1 MEDRQPQRQLIRRG
15 RRKESTLKTALTALV
30 SAIIGG
36 LLTALFL
43 LIGMWSTLEAGSG
56 AGGGTGDV
64 TIKQAPA
71 PREPSGS
78 AAVGEEGLSVRDVY
92 REDGPGVVSVD
103 VTSRDTGPGGG
114 SGFVLDEGGHIVT
127 NQHVVEG
134 AEEISVRFA
143 GGQRESAEL
152 VGEDPSTDVAVI
164 RVDAPESL
172 LRPLTLGDS
181 GSLGVGDP
189 VIAIGNPLNVGISVT
204 TGIVSGLGRPIEAP
218 NSYTIDNAVQTDAA
232 ISSGNSGGPL
242 LDARGTVIGINSQV
256 ASAGGQG
263 VAQGVGFAVPI
274 DTVRGVVEELIT
286 TGEVVHGF
294 IGVQMFQ
301 FGIDELSAYTGLSP
315 EELSDRYG
323 LPANGA
329 LVKSV
334 TPDGPAAKAGISGG
348 GSEDIEAV
356 PGVPVEGDVITAV
369 DGEKVTASDD
379 VIEAVNATDPGDTLN
394 LTVVSPNEDPREVEV
409 TIAARPEDT

>member
-1 MEDRQPQRQLIRRG
+1 M
-15 RRKESTLKTALTALV
+15 TALV

-43 LIGMWSTLEAGSG
+43 LIGMWSSLEAGPG
-56 AGGGTGDV
+56 AGGTGDV

-71 PREPSGS
+71 PREPSES
-78 AAVGEEGLSVRDVY
+78 AVVGDEGLSVHEVY

-103 VTSRDTGPGGG
+103 VSSQETGPGGG

-134 AEEISVRFA
+134 AEDISVKFTSGVR
-143 GGQRESAEL
+143 RPAEL
-152 VGEDPSTDVAVI
+152 VGEDASTDVAVI
-164 RVDAPESL
+164 QVDAPESL

-181 GSLGVGDP
+181 EALGVGDP
-189 VIAIGNPLNVGISVT
+189 VIAIGNPLNVGISVS
-204 TGIVSGLGRPIEAP
+204 TGIVSGLGRPITAP
-218 NSYTIDNAVQTDAA
+218 NNFTIDNAVQTDAA

-256 ASAGGQG
+256 ASAGSQG
-263 VAQGVGFAVPI
+263 IAQGVGFAVPI
-274 DTVRGVVEELIT
+274 DTVRSVVEELIT

-294 IGVQMFQ
+294 LGVQMFE
-301 FGIDELSAYTGLSP
+301 FGIDELSAYTGLSS
-315 EELSDRYG
+315 EEISQRYG

-329 LVKSV
+329 LVKEV
-334 TPDGPAAKAGISGG
+334 TPGGPAEKAGISGG

-369 DGEKVTASDD
+369 DGEKVAASDD
-379 VIEAVNATDPGDTLN
+379 VIEAVNATDPGDILT
-394 LTVVSPNEDPREVEV
+394 LTVVSPDEEPREVEV
-409 TIAARPEDT
+409 TIASRPEDA

>member
-1 MEDRQPQRQLIRRG
+1 
-15 RRKESTLKTALTALV
+15 
-30 SAIIGG
+30 
-36 LLTALFL
+36 
-43 LIGMWSTLEAGSG
+43 MWSSLGAGPV

-71 PREPSGS
+71 PREPSES
-78 AAVGEEGLSVRDVY
+78 ASIGDEGLSVRDVY

-103 VTSRDTGPGGG
+103 VTSQETGPGGG

-143 GGQRESAEL
+143 SGVRRPAEL

-181 GSLGVGDP
+181 GALGVGDP

-204 TGIVSGLGRPIEAP
+204 TGIVSGTGRPIEAP
-218 NSYTIDNAVQTDAA
+218 NGFTIDNAVQTDAA

-242 LDARGTVIGINSQV
+242 FDARGTVIGINSQV
-256 ASAGGQG
+256 ASAGSQG

-274 DTVRGVVEELIT
+274 DTVRSVVEELIT

-294 IGVQMFQ
+294 IGVKMFQ
-301 FGIDELSAYTGLSP
+301 LGIDEISAYTGLSP

-329 LVKSV
+329 LVNEV
-334 TPDGPAAKAGISGG
+334 TPGGPADEAGIRGG

-369 DGEKVTASDD
+369 DGEKVAASDD
-379 VIEAVNATDPGDTLN
+379 VIEAVNATDPGDKLT
-394 LTVVSPNEDPREVEV
+394 LTVVSPDEDPREVEV
-409 TIAARPEDT
+409 TIAPRPEDT

>member
-1 MEDRQPQRQLIRRG
+1 
-15 RRKESTLKTALTALV
+15 
-30 SAIIGG
+30 
-36 LLTALFL
+36 
-43 LIGMWSTLEAGSG
+43 MWSSLEAGSG
-56 AGGGTGDV
+56 VGGGTGDV

-71 PREPSGS
+71 PREPSEP
-78 AAVGEEGLSVRDVY
+78 AAVGEEDLSVRDVY

-103 VTSRDTGPGGG
+103 VTSQESGPGGG

-134 AEEISVRFA
+134 AEEISVKFA
-143 GGQRESAEL
+143 GGERKAAEL
-152 VGEDPSTDVAVI
+152 IGEDPSTDVAVI
-164 RVDAPESL
+164 RVDAPESM

-181 GSLGVGDP
+181 GALGVGDP
-189 VIAIGNPLNVGISVT
+189 VIAIGNPLNFGISVT
-204 TGIVSGLGRPIEAP
+204 TGIVSGLGRSIEAP
-218 NSYTIDNAVQTDAA
+218 NGFTIDNAVQTDAA

-242 LDARGTVIGINSQV
+242 FDARGTVIGINSQV
-256 ASAGGQG
+256 ASAGSQG

-301 FGIDELSAYTGLSP
+301 FGIDEISAYTGLST

-329 LVKSV
+329 LVNSV
-334 TPDGPAAKAGISGG
+334 TPGGPAEEAGISGG

-356 PGVPVEGDVITAV
+356 PGVPVGGDVITAV

-379 VIEAVNATDPGDTLN
+379 VIAAVNATDPGDRLT

-409 TIAARPEDT
+409 TIASRPEDA

>member
-1 MEDRQPQRQLIRRG
+1 M
-15 RRKESTLKTALTALV
+15 
-30 SAIIGG
+30 SAVIGG

-43 LIGMWSTLEAGSG
+43 LIGMSSSLESGPG
-56 AGGGTGDV
+56 AGDTGDV

-71 PREPSGS
+71 PREPSES
-78 AAVGEEGLSVRDVY
+78 ASIGDEGLSVRDVY

-103 VTSRDTGPGGG
+103 VTSQETGPGGG

-134 AEEISVRFA
+134 AEDISVSFA
-143 GGQRESAEL
+143 GGVRKTAEL

-181 GSLGVGDP
+181 GALGVGDP
-189 VIAIGNPLNVGISVT
+189 VIAIGNPLGVGISVS

-218 NSYTIDNAVQTDAA
+218 NNFTISNAVQTDAA

-256 ASAGGQG
+256 ASAGSQG

-274 DTVRGVVEELIT
+274 DTVRSVVEELIT

-301 FGIDELSAYTGLSP
+301 LGIDEISAYTGLSP

-329 LVKSV
+329 LVDGV
-334 TPDGPAAKAGISGG
+334 TPGGPADEAGIRGG

-369 DGEKVTASDD
+369 EGEKVAASDD
-379 VIEAVNATDPGDTLN
+379 VIEAVNATDPGEKLT
-394 LTVVSPNEDPREVEV
+394 LTVVSPNSEPREVEV
-409 TIAARPEDT
+409 TIASRPEDT

>member
-1 MEDRQPQRQLIRRG
+1 
-15 RRKESTLKTALTALV
+15 
-30 SAIIGG
+30 
-36 LLTALFL
+36 
-43 LIGMWSTLEAGSG
+43 
-56 AGGGTGDV
+56 
-64 TIKQAPA
+64 
-71 PREPSGS
+71 
-78 AAVGEEGLSVRDVY
+78 
-92 REDGPGVVSVD
+92 
-103 VTSRDTGPGGG
+103 
-114 SGFVLDEGGHIVT
+114 VLDKGGHIVT

-134 AEEISVRFA
+134 AEDISVSFA
-143 GGQRESAEL
+143 SGVRKTAEL

-181 GSLGVGDP
+181 DALGVGDP
-189 VIAIGNPLNVGISVT
+189 VIAIGNPLDVGISVS

-256 ASAGGQG
+256 ASAGSQG

-274 DTVRGVVEELIT
+274 DTVRNVVEELIT

-329 LVKSV
+329 LVNEV
-334 TPDGPAAKAGISGG
+334 TPGGPADEAGISGG
-348 GSEDIEAV
+348 ASEDIEAI
-356 PGVPVEGDVITAV
+356 PDVPVEGDVITAV
-369 DGEKVTASDD
+369 GSERVAASDD
-379 VIEAVNATDPGDTLN
+379 VIEAVNATNPGDKLT
-394 LTVVSPNEDPREVEV
+394 LTVVSPDEDPREVEV
-409 TIAARPEDT
+409 TIAPRPEDT

>member
-1 MEDRQPQRQLIRRG
+1 MIRRN
-15 RRKESTLKTALTALV
+15 RRKGIVLKTALTALV

-43 LIGMWSTLEAGSG
+43 LIGMWGTLQGG
-56 AGGGTGDV
+56 TGGTGDV

-71 PREPSGS
+71 PARSSETS
-78 AAVGEEGLSVRDVY
+78 ATIGEEGLSVRDVY
-92 REDGPGVVSVD
+92 KEDAPGVVSVD
-103 VTSRDTGPGGG
+103 VSSEEMGPGGG

-127 NQHVVEG
+127 NQHVVDG

-143 GGQRESAEL
+143 GGTRAPAEL

-164 RVDAPESL
+164 RVDAPESQ

-181 GSLGVGDP
+181 GALGVGDP
-189 VIAIGNPLNVGISVT
+189 VIAIGNPLNVGISVS
-204 TGIVSGLGRPIEAP
+204 TGIVSGLGRPITAP
-218 NSYTIDNAVQTDAA
+218 NDFTIDNAVQTDAA

-256 ASAGGQG
+256 ASGGSQG

-294 IGVQMFQ
+294 IGVRMFEL
-301 FGIDELSAYTGLSP
+301 GVDEISAYTGLST

-329 LVKSV
+329 IVSEV
-334 TPDGPAAKAGISGG
+334 TPGGPAEKAGISGG
-348 GSEDIEAV
+348 NTEDIEVV

-369 DGEKVTASDD
+369 DGEKVEASND
-379 VIEAVNATDPGDTLN
+379 VIEAVNATDPGDKLT
-394 LTVVSPNEDPREVEV
+394 LTVVSPDGDPREVEV
-409 TIAARPEDT
+409 TIASRPDGA

>member
-1 MEDRQPQRQLIRRG
+1 M
-15 RRKESTLKTALTALV
+15 TALV

-43 LIGMWSTLEAGSG
+43 LIGMWSSLDAGSG
-56 AGGGTGDV
+56 TGDTGDV

-71 PREPSGS
+71 PQEPSES
-78 AAVGEEGLSVRDVY
+78 AVVGDEGLSVRDVY

-103 VTSRDTGPGGG
+103 VTSQDTGPGGG

-134 AEEISVRFA
+134 AEDISVKFA
-143 GGQRESAEL
+143 SGVRRPAEL
-152 VGEDPSTDVAVI
+152 VGEDASTDVAVI
-164 RVDAPESL
+164 QVDAPESL

-181 GSLGVGDP
+181 GALGVGDP
-189 VIAIGNPLNVGISVT
+189 VIAIGNPLNVGISVS

-218 NSYTIDNAVQTDAA
+218 NNFIIDNAVQTDAA

-256 ASAGGQG
+256 ASAGSQG
-263 VAQGVGFAVPI
+263 IAQGVGFAVPI
-274 DTVRGVVEELIT
+274 DTVRSVVEELIT

-294 IGVQMFQ
+294 IGVKMFQ
-301 FGIDELSAYTGLSP
+301 FGIDEISAYTGLSP

-329 LVKSV
+329 LVKEV
-334 TPDGPAAKAGISGG
+334 TPGGPAEKAGISGG
-348 GSEDIEAV
+348 GSEDIEAI
-356 PGVPVEGDVITAV
+356 PDVPVEGDVITAV
-369 DGEKVTASDD
+369 DGEKVTASDE
-379 VIEAVNATDPGDTLN
+379 VIEAVNATDPGDRLT
-394 LTVVSPNEDPREVEV
+394 LTVVSPDGDPREVEV
-409 TIAARPEDT
+409 TIASRPDDA

>member
-1 MEDRQPQRQLIRRG
+1 M
-15 RRKESTLKTALTALV
+15 V

-36 LLTALFL
+36 LVTALFL
-43 LIGMWSTLEAGSG
+43 LVGMWSSLDSGSG
-56 AGGGTGDV
+56 TGADTGNV

-71 PREPSGS
+71 PREPSETS
-78 AAVGEEGLSVRDVY
+78 ATIGDEGLSVRDVY

-103 VTSRDTGPGGG
+103 VTSEEVGPGGG

-143 GGQRESAEL
+143 SGVREPAEL
-152 VGEDPSTDVAVI
+152 VGEDASTDVAVI

-181 GSLGVGDP
+181 AALGVGDP

-204 TGIVSGLGRPIEAP
+204 TGIVSGLERPIEAP
-218 NSYTIDNAVQTDAA
+218 NDFTISNAVQTDAA

-256 ASAGGQG
+256 ASAGSQG

-294 IGVQMFQ
+294 IGVKMFEL
-301 FGIDELSAYTGLSP
+301 GVDEISAYTGLTP

-329 LVKSV
+329 IVREV
-334 TPDGPAAKAGISGG
+334 TPGGPAEDAGISGG
-348 GSEDIEAV
+348 ATEDIEAV

-379 VIEAVNATDPGDTLN
+379 VIKAVNATDPGERLT
-394 LTVVSPNEDPREVEV
+394 LTVVSPNGDPREVEV
-409 TIAARPEDT
+409 TIAPRPEDA

>member
-1 MEDRQPQRQLIRRG
+1 M
-15 RRKESTLKTALTALV
+15 TALI

-43 LIGMWSTLEAGSG
+43 LIGMWGSLEAGSG
-56 AGGGTGDV
+56 TGNDTGNV

-71 PREPSGS
+71 PSEPSE
-78 AAVGEEGLSVRDVY
+78 AAVVGDEGLSVHDVY

-103 VTSRDTGPGGG
+103 VTSQETGPGGG

-127 NQHVVEG
+127 NQHVIDG
-134 AEEISVRFA
+134 AEDISVAFA
-143 GGQRESAEL
+143 GGRRETAEL

-164 RVDAPESL
+164 KVDAPESL

-181 GSLGVGDP
+181 EALGVGDP
-189 VIAIGNPLNVGISVT
+189 VIAIGNPLNVGISVS
-204 TGIVSGLGRPIEAP
+204 TGIVSGLGRPITAP
-218 NSYTIDNAVQTDAA
+218 NNFTIDNAVQTDAA

-256 ASAGGQG
+256 ASAGSQG
-263 VAQGVGFAVPI
+263 IAQGVGFAVPI

-294 IGVQMFQ
+294 IGVQMFE
-301 FGIDELSAYTGLSP
+301 FGVEEISVYTGLSP
-315 EELSDRYG
+315 EELSERYG

-329 LVKSV
+329 LVKEV
-334 TPDGPAAKAGISGG
+334 TPGGPAEKAGISGG
-348 GSEDIEAV
+348 GLEDIEAV

-369 DGEKVTASDD
+369 DGEKVASSND
-379 VIEAVNATDPGDTLN
+379 VIEAVNATDPGDRLT
-394 LTVVSPNEDPREVEV
+394 LTVVSPDEDPREVEV
-409 TIAARPEDT
+409 TIASRPEDA

>member
-1 MEDRQPQRQLIRRG
+1 M
-15 RRKESTLKTALTALV
+15 
-30 SAIIGG
+30 
-36 LLTALFL
+36 TALFL
-43 LIGMWSTLEAGSG
+43 LVGMWGTLQADGGSG
-56 AGGGTGDV
+56 GDTGDV

-71 PREPSGS
+71 PSESSGTS
-78 AAVGEEGLSVRDVY
+78 ATIGEEGLSVREVY
-92 REDGPGVVSVD
+92 KEDAPGVVSVD
-103 VTSRDTGPGGG
+103 VASEEMGPGGG

-134 AEEISVRFA
+134 AEDISVRFA
-143 GGQRESAEL
+143 GGARETAEL

-181 GSLGVGDP
+181 EALGVGDP

-218 NSYTIDNAVQTDAA
+218 SSYTIDDAIQTDAA

-256 ASAGGQG
+256 ASAGSQG

-301 FGIDELSAYTGLSP
+301 LGVDEISAYTGLTT
-315 EELSDRYG
+315 EELSERYG

-329 LVKSV
+329 IVNEV
-334 TPDGPAAKAGISGG
+334 TPGGPADDAGISGG
-348 GSEDIEAV
+348 GSQDIEVV
-356 PGVPVEGDVITAV
+356 PDVPVEGDVITAV
-369 DGEKVTASDD
+369 EGEKVRGSED
-379 VIEAVNATDPGDTLN
+379 VIEAVNATDPGDRLT
-394 LTVVSPNEDPREVEV
+394 LTVDPPDGEPRAVEV
-409 TIAARPEDT
+409 TIAARPDGA

>member
-1 MEDRQPQRQLIRRG
+1 
-15 RRKESTLKTALTALV
+15 LTALV

-43 LIGMWSTLEAGSG
+43 LIGMWSNLESGPG

-71 PREPSGS
+71 PREPSES
-78 AAVGEEGLSVRDVY
+78 ASVGDEGLSVRDVY

-103 VTSRDTGPGGG
+103 VTSQETGPGGG

-143 GGQRESAEL
+143 SGVRRPAEL

-164 RVDAPESL
+164 QVDAPESL

-181 GSLGVGDP
+181 GALGVGDP
-189 VIAIGNPLNVGISVT
+189 VIAIGNPLNVGISVS

-218 NSYTIDNAVQTDAA
+218 NNFTISNAVQTDAA

-256 ASAGGQG
+256 ASAGSQG

-274 DTVRGVVEELIT
+274 DTVRSVVEELIT

-301 FGIDELSAYTGLSP
+301 LGIDEISAYTGLSP

-329 LVKSV
+329 LVDGV
-334 TPDGPAAKAGISGG
+334 TPGGPADEAGIRGG

-369 DGEKVTASDD
+369 EGEKVAASDD
-379 VIEAVNATDPGDTLN
+379 VIEAVNATDPGEKLT
-394 LTVVSPNEDPREVEV
+394 LTVVSPNGEPREVEV
-409 TIAARPEDT
+409 TIASRPEDA

>member
-1 MEDRQPQRQLIRRG
+1 
-15 RRKESTLKTALTALV
+15 LTALV

-43 LIGMWSTLEAGSG
+43 LIGMWSSLG
-56 AGGGTGDV
+56 AGPAAGGTGDV

-71 PREPSGS
+71 PREPSES
-78 AAVGEEGLSVRDVY
+78 ASIGDEGLSVRDVY

-103 VTSRDTGPGGG
+103 VTSQETGPGGG

-143 GGQRESAEL
+143 SGVRRPAEL

-164 RVDAPESL
+164 QVDAPESL

-181 GSLGVGDP
+181 GALGVGDP
-189 VIAIGNPLNVGISVT
+189 VIAIGNPLNVGISVS

-218 NSYTIDNAVQTDAA
+218 NNFTISNAVQTDAA

-256 ASAGGQG
+256 ASAGSQG

-274 DTVRGVVEELIT
+274 DTVRSVVEELIT

-301 FGIDELSAYTGLSP
+301 LGIDEISAYTGLSP

-329 LVKSV
+329 LVDGV
-334 TPDGPAAKAGISGG
+334 TPGGPADEAGIRGG

-369 DGEKVTASDD
+369 EGEKVAASDD
-379 VIEAVNATDPGDTLN
+379 VIEAVNATDPGEKLT
-394 LTVVSPNEDPREVEV
+394 LTVVSPNGEPREVEV
-409 TIAARPEDT
+409 TIASRPEDT

>member
-1 MEDRQPQRQLIRRG
+1 MIRRG
-15 RRKESTLKTALTALV
+15 RRKGIVLKTVLTALV
-30 SAIIGG
+30 SAIVGG
-36 LLTALFL
+36 LVTALFL
-43 LIGMWSTLEAGSG
+43 LIGMWSSLEEGTG
-56 AGGGTGDV
+56 AGADTGNV

-71 PREPSGS
+71 PREPSETS
-78 AAVGEEGLSVRDVY
+78 ATIGDEGLSVRDVY

-103 VTSRDTGPGGG
+103 VTSEEVGPGGG

-143 GGQRESAEL
+143 SGVREPAEL
-152 VGEDPSTDVAVI
+152 VGEDASTDVAVI

-181 GSLGVGDP
+181 AALGVGDP

-204 TGIVSGLGRPIEAP
+204 TGIVSGLERPIEAP
-218 NSYTIDNAVQTDAA
+218 NDFTISNAVQTDAA

-256 ASAGGQG
+256 ASAGSQG

-294 IGVQMFQ
+294 IGVKMFEL
-301 FGIDELSAYTGLSP
+301 GVDEISAYTGLTP

-329 LVKSV
+329 IVREV
-334 TPDGPAAKAGISGG
+334 TPGGPAEDAGISGG
-348 GSEDIEAV
+348 ATEDIEAV

-379 VIEAVNATDPGDTLN
+379 VIKAVNATDPGERLT
-394 LTVVSPNEDPREVEV
+394 LTVVSPNGDPREVEV
-409 TIAARPEDT
+409 TIAPRPEDA

>member
-1 MEDRQPQRQLIRRG
+1 M
-15 RRKESTLKTALTALV
+15 TALV

-36 LLTALFL
+36 LVTALFL
-43 LIGMWSTLEAGSG
+43 LVGMWGSLEAG
-56 AGGGTGDV
+56 AGSGDV

-71 PREPSGS
+71 PREASETS
-78 AAVGEEGLSVRDVY
+78 AVVGEEGLSVHEVY

-103 VTSRDTGPGGG
+103 VSSQKMGPGGG

-127 NQHVVEG
+127 NQHVVDG

-143 GGQRESAEL
+143 GGIRRTAEL
-152 VGEDPSTDVAVI
+152 VGEDPSTDVALI

-181 GSLGVGDP
+181 EALGVGDP
-189 VIAIGNPLNVGISVT
+189 VIAIGNPLNVGISVS
-204 TGIVSGLGRPIEAP
+204 TGIVSGLGRPITAP
-218 NSYTIDNAVQTDAA
+218 NNFTISNAVQTDAA

-256 ASAGGQG
+256 ASAGSQG

-286 TGEVVHGF
+286 TGEVAHGF
-294 IGVQMFQ
+294 IGVQMFE
-301 FGIDELSAYTGLSP
+301 FGVDEISAYTGLST
-315 EELSDRYG
+315 EELSERYG

-329 LVKSV
+329 LVKEV
-334 TPDGPAAKAGISGG
+334 TPGGPAEKAGISGG
-348 GSEDIEAV
+348 GTEDIEVV
-356 PGVPVEGDVITAV
+356 PNVPVEGDVITAV
-369 DGEKVTASDD
+369 DGEKVSASDD
-379 VIEAVNATDPGDTLN
+379 VIEAVNATDPGDRLT
-394 LTVVSPNEDPREVEV
+394 LTVVSPDGEPREVEV
-409 TIAARPEDT
+409 TIAPRPDDA

>member
-1 MEDRQPQRQLIRRG
+1 
-15 RRKESTLKTALTALV
+15 LTALV

-43 LIGMWSTLEAGSG
+43 LIGMSSSLESGTG
-56 AGGGTGDV
+56 AGGTGNV

-71 PREPSGS
+71 PREPSES
-78 AAVGEEGLSVRDVY
+78 ASVGDEGLSVRDVY

-103 VTSRDTGPGGG
+103 VTSQETGPGGG

-134 AEEISVRFA
+134 AEDISVSFA
-143 GGQRESAEL
+143 GGVRKTAEL

-181 GSLGVGDP
+181 GALGVGDP
-189 VIAIGNPLNVGISVT
+189 VIAIGNPLDVGISVS
-204 TGIVSGLGRPIEAP
+204 TGIVSGLGRPITAP
-218 NSYTIDNAVQTDAA
+218 NNFTISNAVQTDAA

-256 ASAGGQG
+256 ASAGSQG

-294 IGVQMFQ
+294 IGVQMFE

-315 EELSDRYG
+315 EELSERYG

-329 LVKSV
+329 LVNGV
-334 TPDGPAAKAGISGG
+334 TPGGPAEEAGISGG

-356 PGVPVEGDVITAV
+356 PNVPVEGDVITAV
-369 DGEKVTASDD
+369 EGEKVAASDD
-379 VIEAVNATDPGDTLN
+379 VIEAVNATDPGDKLT
-394 LTVVSPNEDPREVEV
+394 LTVVSPNSEPREVEV
-409 TIAARPEDT
+409 TIASRPEDA

>member
-1 MEDRQPQRQLIRRG
+1 M
-15 RRKESTLKTALTALV
+15 TALV

-43 LIGMWSTLEAGSG
+43 LIGMWGSLDSG
-56 AGGGTGDV
+56 PGTGGGTGDV
-64 TIKQAPA
+64 TIKQVPA
-71 PREPSGS
+71 PREPVES
-78 AAVGEEGLSVRDVY
+78 ASVGDEGLSVRDVY

-103 VTSRDTGPGGG
+103 VTSEETGPGGG
-114 SGFVLDEGGHIVT
+114 SGFVLDEGGRIVT

-134 AEEISVRFA
+134 ADEISVKFA
-143 GGQRESAEL
+143 GGEREAAEL

-164 RVDAPESL
+164 RVDAPESM

-181 GSLGVGDP
+181 GALGVGDP

-204 TGIVSGLGRPIEAP
+204 TGIVSGTGRPIEAP
-218 NSYTIDNAVQTDAA
+218 NGFTIDNAVQTDAA

-256 ASAGGQG
+256 ASAGSQG

-286 TGEVVHGF
+286 TGRVVHGF
-294 IGVQMFQ
+294 IGIKMFSY
-301 FGIDELSAYTGLSP
+301 GIDEISAYTGLSP
-315 EELSDRYG
+315 QELSDRYG

-329 LVKSV
+329 LVTSV
-334 TPDGPAAKAGISGG
+334 TPGGPAEEAGISGG
-348 GSEDIEAV
+348 GSENVEAI

-379 VIEAVNATDPGDTLN
+379 VIEAVNATDPGDRLT

-409 TIAARPEDT
+409 TIAPRPEDA

>member
-1 MEDRQPQRQLIRRG
+1 LIRRG
-15 RRKESTLKTALTALV
+15 RRKESTLKTVLTALV

-43 LIGMWSTLEAGSG
+43 LIGMWSSLG
-56 AGGGTGDV
+56 AGPSAGGTGDV

-71 PREPSGS
+71 PREPSES
-78 AAVGEEGLSVRDVY
+78 ASIGDEGLSVRDVY

-103 VTSRDTGPGGG
+103 VTSEESGPGGG

-143 GGQRESAEL
+143 SGVRRPAEL

-164 RVDAPESL
+164 QVDAPESL

-181 GSLGVGDP
+181 GALGVGDP
-189 VIAIGNPLNVGISVT
+189 VIAIGNPLNVGISVS

-218 NSYTIDNAVQTDAA
+218 NNFTIDNAVQTDAA

-256 ASAGGQG
+256 ASAGSQG
-263 VAQGVGFAVPI
+263 IAQGVGFAVPI
-274 DTVRGVVEELIT
+274 DTVRSVVEELIT

-301 FGIDELSAYTGLSP
+301 LGIDEISAYTGLSP

-329 LVKSV
+329 LVNEV
-334 TPDGPAAKAGISGG
+334 TPGGPAEKAGISGG

-369 DGEKVTASDD
+369 DGEKVAASDD
-379 VIEAVNATDPGDTLN
+379 VIEAVNATDPGDKLT
-394 LTVVSPNEDPREVEV
+394 LTVVSPDEDPREVEV
-409 TIAARPEDT
+409 TIAPRPEDT

>member
-1 MEDRQPQRQLIRRG
+1 LIRRKRPKG
-15 RRKESTLKTALTALV
+15 IALKTALTALV

-43 LIGMWSTLEAGSG
+43 IVGMWGTLQAEGG
-56 AGGGTGDV
+56 AGGDTGDV

-71 PREPSGS
+71 PGGS
-78 AAVGEEGLSVRDVY
+78 SETSATVGEGGLSVREVY
-92 REDGPGVVSVD
+92 REDAPGVVSVD
-103 VTSRDTGPGGG
+103 VASEEMGPGGG

-127 NQHVVEG
+127 NQHVVDG

-143 GGQRESAEL
+143 GGARETAEL

-164 RVDAPESL
+164 RVDAPESQ

-181 GSLGVGDP
+181 GALGVGDP
-189 VIAIGNPLNVGISVT
+189 VIAIGNPLNFGISVS
-204 TGIVSGLGRPIEAP
+204 TGIVSGLGRPITAP
-218 NSYTIDNAVQTDAA
+218 NNFTIDNAVQTDAA

-256 ASAGGQG
+256 ASAGSQG
-263 VAQGVGFAVPI
+263 VAQGIGFAVPI

-286 TGEVVHGF
+286 TGEVVHGY
-294 IGVQMFQ
+294 IGVQMFEL
-301 FGIDELSAYTGLSP
+301 GVDEISAYTGLST
-315 EELSDRYG
+315 EELSDQYG

-329 LVKSV
+329 IVREV
-334 TPDGPAAKAGISGG
+334 TPGGPAAKAGISGG
-348 GSEDIEAV
+348 DTEDIEVV

-369 DGEKVTASDD
+369 EGEKVAGSED
-379 VIEAVNATDPGDTLN
+379 VIEAVNATDPGDRLT
-394 LTVVSPNEDPREVEV
+394 LTVDSPNEDPRDVAV
-409 TIAARPEDT
+409 TIASRPDGA

>member
-1 MEDRQPQRQLIRRG
+1 
-15 RRKESTLKTALTALV
+15 LTALV

-43 LIGMWSTLEAGSG
+43 LIGMWSSLEAGPG
-56 AGGGTGDV
+56 AGGDTGDV

-71 PREPSGS
+71 PREPSDS
-78 AAVGEEGLSVRDVY
+78 ESVGDEGLSVRDVY

-103 VTSRDTGPGGG
+103 VTSQETGPGGG

-134 AEEISVRFA
+134 AEDISVGFV
-143 GGQRESAEL
+143 GGVRKTAEL

-181 GSLGVGDP
+181 GALGVGDP
-189 VIAIGNPLNVGISVT
+189 VIAIGNPLNVGISVS
-204 TGIVSGLGRPIEAP
+204 TGIVSGLGRPITAP
-218 NSYTIDNAVQTDAA
+218 NNFTIDNAVQTDAA

-256 ASAGGQG
+256 ASAGSRGI
-263 VAQGVGFAVPI
+263 AQGVGFAVPI

-294 IGVQMFQ
+294 IGVQMFE

-315 EELSDRYG
+315 EELSERYG

-329 LVKSV
+329 LVNGV
-334 TPDGPAAKAGISGG
+334 TPGGPAEKAGISGG
-348 GSEDIEAV
+348 GSEDIEAI
-356 PGVPVEGDVITAV
+356 PDVPVEGDVITAV
-369 DGEKVTASDD
+369 EGEKVAASDD
-379 VIEAVNATDPGDTLN
+379 VIEAVNATDPGDKLT
-394 LTVVSPNEDPREVEV
+394 LTVVSPNSEPREVEV
-409 TIAARPEDT
+409 TIASRPEDA

>member
-1 MEDRQPQRQLIRRG
+1 M
-15 RRKESTLKTALTALV
+15 
-30 SAIIGG
+30 
-36 LLTALFL
+36 TALFL
-43 LIGMWSTLEAGSG
+43 LIGMWSSLDAGP
-56 AGGGTGDV
+56 AVGGDTGNV

-71 PREPSGS
+71 PREPSES
-78 AAVGEEGLSVRDVY
+78 AAIGDEGLSVRDVY

-103 VTSRDTGPGGG
+103 VTSEEAGPGGG

-143 GGQRESAEL
+143 SGVREPAEL
-152 VGEDPSTDVAVI
+152 VGEDASTDVAVI

-181 GSLGVGDP
+181 AALGVGDP

-204 TGIVSGLGRPIEAP
+204 TGIVSGLERPIEAP
-218 NSYTIDNAVQTDAA
+218 NDFTISNAVQTDAA

-256 ASAGGQG
+256 ASAGSQG

-294 IGVQMFQ
+294 LGVEMFEL
-301 FGIDELSAYTGLSP
+301 GVDEISAYTGLTP

-329 LVKSV
+329 IVREV
-334 TPDGPAAKAGISGG
+334 TPGGPAEDAGISGG
-348 GSEDIEAV
+348 ATEDIEAV

-369 DGEKVTASDD
+369 EGETVTASDD
-379 VIEAVNATDPGDTLN
+379 VIKAVNATDPGDRLTV
-394 LTVVSPNEDPREVEV
+394 TVVSPNGDPREVEV
-409 TIAARPEDT
+409 TIAPRPEDA

>member
-1 MEDRQPQRQLIRRG
+1 
-15 RRKESTLKTALTALV
+15 LTALV

-43 LIGMWSTLEAGSG
+43 LIGMWSSLGAGPG

-71 PREPSGS
+71 PREPSES
-78 AAVGEEGLSVRDVY
+78 ASIGDEGLSVRDVY

-103 VTSRDTGPGGG
+103 VTSQETGPGGG

-143 GGQRESAEL
+143 SGVRRPAEL

-181 GSLGVGDP
+181 GALGVGDP
-189 VIAIGNPLNVGISVT
+189 VIAIGNPLNVGISVS

-218 NSYTIDNAVQTDAA
+218 NNFTIDNAVQTDAA

-256 ASAGGQG
+256 ASAGSQG

-274 DTVRGVVEELIT
+274 DTVRSVVEELIT

-294 IGVQMFQ
+294 IGVEMFQ
-301 FGIDELSAYTGLSP
+301 LGIDEISAYTGLSP

-329 LVKSV
+329 LVNEV
-334 TPDGPAAKAGISGG
+334 TPGGPADEAGIRGG

-369 DGEKVTASDD
+369 DGEKVAASDD
-379 VIEAVNATDPGDTLN
+379 VIEAVNATDPGDKLT
-394 LTVVSPNEDPREVEV
+394 LTVVSPDEDPREVEV
-409 TIAARPEDT
+409 TIAPRPEDT